1 MGRIPAVWC
10 LLLLLDPLHALLW
23 GLVAN
28 FWLFL
33 LLGNF
38 MWEQATRPPALRST
52 KCAGIQGTQN
62 VLRSLM
68 ENCAPPC
75 PCHRPASVW
84 EDLSK
89 HRSCVW
95 VPSFS
100 LSWVWLKNPT
110 ITYVTSH
117 SSTDLFLHSVIL
129 TGELVFNMN
138 RKLSLVYNF
147 WTLLPLHL
155 HPTLYKN
162 FVANLLFLMKCFFPS
177 VWHWS
182 FTWIKCQI
190 VKISHAQIEIMR
202 QIWRDEDLAH
212 TFYSHFLWPC
222 LWGG

>member
-1 MGRIPAVWC
+1 MRTGHQTSSSEEHQVCWYSRDPKRLEVLDGKLCPTLSLPQASISLGRP
-10 LLLLLDPLHALLW
+10 
-23 GLVAN
+23 
-28 FWLFL
+28 
-33 LLGNF
+33 
-38 MWEQATRPPALRST
+38 EQAQVMCLSAQLFPQL
-52 KCAGIQGTQN
+52 
-62 VLRSLM
+62 SLI
-68 ENCAPPC
+68 
-75 PCHRPASVW
+75 
-84 EDLSK
+84 
-89 HRSCVW
+89 
-95 VPSFS
+95 
-100 LSWVWLKNPT
+100 KNPT

-177 VWHWS
+177 IWHWS